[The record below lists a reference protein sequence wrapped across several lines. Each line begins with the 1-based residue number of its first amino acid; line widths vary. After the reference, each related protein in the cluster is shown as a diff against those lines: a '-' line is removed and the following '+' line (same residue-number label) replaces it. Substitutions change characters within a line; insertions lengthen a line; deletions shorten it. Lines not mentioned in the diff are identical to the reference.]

1 MRVPR
6 PLLRVFEKRGIANI
20 DSFLAPSSWSQVPH
34 PLTIPGMGPVV
45 DRILDAIH
53 NTETIAVFGDY
64 DCDGL
69 TSCAILKA
77 TIELA
82 GHSCLPYLPHRDE
95 GYGLSKDAV
104 LLFAKQGIRLI
115 VTVDN
120 GIAAHEPIRLAK
132 RLGIDV
138 VIIDHHSKTTDPE
151 DAQAIVW
158 DPEYCAGSL
167 ALMAAWATLE
177 HFYSGDKLMRIVDS
191 LNRLGAIAS
200 IADSIPLTG
209 TARTLARLGLASL
222 PHTQHAGL
230 RTLLG
235 MAYISGVPSASQ
247 LAFSV
252 IPTINAV
259 GRVRHPSIGLDML
272 CAKDDQAV
280 ELAQQMASCNR
291 ERREIEQRC
300 FTELVGSSSAVEH
313 AYVGYFP
320 EWPKGIVGILASR
333 AVEHFGVPAFVLSL
347 NKKTGMAVGSGRSV
361 PGFSLID
368 ALEHCK
374 SSLTRFGG
382 HPAAAGV
389 TLEIE
394 KVPDFQSALAAYAS
408 QFSLSQSIAIEPDA
422 DLEIT
427 EITSD
432 FKNCLASM
440 EPFGVG
446 NPAPIFRISNV
457 EIYNNGKT
465 TVTQNGRSIPVFT
478 RKLNVEEGAYRS
490 VLVEIDS
497 RANVLKSVA

>member
-6 PLLRVFEKRGIANI
+6 SLLRVFEKRGITNI
-20 DSFLAPSSWSQVPH
+20 DSFLAPSTWSQVPH
-34 PLTIPGMGPVV
+34 PLTIPGMVPVV
-45 DRILDAIH
+45 ARIVSAIQHKESIAIH
-53 NTETIAVFGDY
+53 GDY
-64 DCDGL
+64 DCDGVA
-69 TSCAILKA
+69 SCAILKA
-77 TIELA
+77 TIELC

-104 LLFAKQGIRLI
+104 LQFAKQGIHLI

-120 GIAAHEPIRLAK
+120 GIAAHEPIHLAK

-138 VIIDHHSKTTDPE
+138 VVIDHHSKTTDPE
-151 DAQAIVW
+151 DARAIVW

-167 ALMAAWATLE
+167 TLMAAWGILE
-177 HFYSGDKLMRIVDS
+177 HFHSGDKLMRIVDS

-209 TARTLARLGLASL
+209 TARTLTRLGLASL
-222 PHTQHAGL
+222 PRTQHAGL
-230 RTLLG
+230 RALLS

-272 CAKDDQAV
+272 CARDDQAV
-280 ELAQQMASCNR
+280 ELAQKMVACNR

-300 FTELVGSSSAVEH
+300 FTELVESSSAVEH
-313 AYVGYFP
+313 AYVGFSP

-333 AVEHFGVPAFVLSL
+333 AVEHFGVPAFVLGL
-347 NKKTGMAVGSGRSV
+347 NKRTGMAVGSGRSV

-368 ALEHCK
+368 ALDHC
-374 SSLTRFGG
+374 SASLTRYGG

-389 TLEIE
+389 TLEVERIPE
-394 KVPDFQSALAAYAS
+394 FQSALAAYAS
-408 QFSLSQSIAIEPDA
+408 QFGLSQSIAVEPDA
-422 DLEIT
+422 DLEIA

-432 FKNCLASM
+432 FKNCLAAM

-446 NPAPIFRISNV
+446 NPAPIFRFSNV
-457 EIYNNGKT
+457 EIYENGRT
-465 TVTQNGRSIPVFT
+465 TVTQNGRSINVFT
-478 RKLNVEEGAYRS
+478 RKLNVEEGAYRTA
-490 VLVEIDS
+490 LVEMGS
-497 RANVLKSVA
+497 RANVLKAVA